1 MARILRCGDVEY
13 IHQTT
18 DNEHEIQSI
27 SGHYTI
33 EKELRLKYCGNIVL
47 CVIGTGIIDSSC
59 CGMGG
64 CRYAL
69 VPGYIV
75 KWKEKAN
82 STGLMVS
89 QVEPV
94 AEENSKK
101 KISKTLKE
109 QELVTQVNF
118 W

>member
-1 MARILRCGDVEY
+1 MEY
-13 IHQTT
+13 IHQIT
-18 DNEHEIQSI
+18 DNELEIQSI
-27 SGHYTI
+27 SGHYVI
-33 EKELRLKYCGNIVL
+33 EKELRIECCANMAL
-47 CVIGTGIIDSSC
+47 CVIGTATIDSSC
-59 CGMGG
+59 CGVGG

-75 KWKEKAN
+75 KWKEKTN
-82 STGLMVS
+82 SAGFMVS
-89 QVEPV
+89 EVSPV

-101 KISKTLKE
+101 KISKILKE

>member
-1 MARILRCGDVEY
+1 MEY
-13 IHQTT
+13 IHQIT
-18 DNEHEIQSI
+18 DNEDEIQSI

-33 EKELRLKYCGNIVL
+33 EKELRLEYCGNIVF

-59 CGMGG
+59 CGIGG

-75 KWKEKAN
+75 KWKEKTN

-89 QVEPV
+89 EVEPV

-101 KISKTLKE
+101 KISKILKE